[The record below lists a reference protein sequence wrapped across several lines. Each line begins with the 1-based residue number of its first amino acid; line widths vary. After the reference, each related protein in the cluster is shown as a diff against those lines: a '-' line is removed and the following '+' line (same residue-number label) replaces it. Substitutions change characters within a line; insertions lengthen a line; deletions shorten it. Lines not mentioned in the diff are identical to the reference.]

1 MIHTSYQK
9 GAMSDFN
16 QTIKT
21 IADAFHKDALAYFLH
36 FESSEQRLTQ
46 ALKTKPKEKYGK
58 QIFMPK
64 INWFEAHGEDADSDA
79 FDEAITAYLD
89 QLAYNKEKFVL
100 PKNRLINMIWNNV
113 REEGKKI
120 IQELSEKQP

>member
-1 MIHTSYQK
+1 
-9 GAMSDFN
+9 MSDFKD
-16 QTIKT
+16 TIKT
-21 IADAFHKDALAYFLH
+21 IAEAYHKDALAYFLH
-36 FESSEQRLTQ
+36 FESSEQRLAQ
-46 ALKTKPKEKYGK
+46 ALKTQLREKYGK

-64 INWFEAHGEDADSDA
+64 INWSEVHGKDADSDA

-89 QLAYNKEKFVL
+89 QLAYKKEKFVL

-120 IQELSEKQP
+120 IRELSAEQS